1 MIRTLASLI
10 ICTALYRAAAMLVT
24 AMEWHFND

>member
-1 MIRTLASLI
+1 MIRTLASLL

-24 AMEWHFND
+24 AVEWGFE